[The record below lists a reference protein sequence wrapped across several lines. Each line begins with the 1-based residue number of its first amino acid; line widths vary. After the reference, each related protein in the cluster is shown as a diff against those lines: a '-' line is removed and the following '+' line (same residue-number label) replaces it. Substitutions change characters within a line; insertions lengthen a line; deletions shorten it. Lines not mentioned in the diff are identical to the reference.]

1 MKLKRNNANSIHLVR
16 MLIIFV
22 ILELLKCRKHVTTF
36 VALPSAQARL
46 TVA

>member
-1 MKLKRNNANSIHLVR
+1 MKLKRNNANLIHLVR

-22 ILELLKCRKHVTTF
+22 TLELFKCGKHVTTF